1 MAKLKR
7 FELRLTEGERRKIKK
22 NAQKLGISMND
33 YIRARLNLPTITGEQ
48 IRKNYTIQLIL
59 IFSDIRQILQEIQE
73 TGKISPE
80 AAQKLNAYYRTMR
93 KLAEEI
99 QQ

>member
-1 MAKLKR
+1 MTKLKR
-7 FELRLTEGERRKIKK
+7 FELRLTEAERRKIKK

-33 YIRARLNLPTITGEQ
+33 YIRARLNLPTQIGEQ

-59 IFSDIRQILQEIQE
+59 IFSDIRKILQEIQE

-80 AAQKLNAYYRTMR
+80 AVQKLNSYYKTMK